1 MNDSRYTYEE
11 MEIARF
17 TDLPNLAEA
26 FGYEVQARGR
36 WHFLKDA
43 QHIVIKNRTR
53 YFDNYKQEWGDAITF
68 LEDYADM
75 SFREAMDFL
84 LNYNGYARDAPA
96 QKPEIRLP
104 KKEEKQPVP
113 FALPEPNEDNRRVF
127 SYLRKRGIAYQVIE
141 NMVNAGLL
149 YEDKQYHNC
158 VFVGRDA
165 AGEAVFAHKRGTHD
179 KDGVGFK
186 GDVEGSNKDI
196 AFRLS
201 CDPKKTSVHVFE
213 APIDMASYMTLHR
226 ELTSNAVA
234 LCCLHDGALE
244 TYLKE
249 NPQIKTKIEWPY
261 PAITCP
267 PEPTPTP
274 DIPTPPEPD
283 PTPVPTPVPPEPD
296 PTPAPTPE
304 PGPAETP
311 PAMPEPTPTPA
322 GGYAVCSC
330 GATLTPDELVSHM
343 KAHAMNGENH
353 SYIAY

>member
-1 MNDSRYTYEE
+1 MSDSRYTYEE

-104 KKEEKQPVP
+104 KKEEQQPVP

-196 AFRLS
+196 AFRLP

-213 APIDMASYMTLHR
+213 APVDMLSYVHLCLAMSAQAIAQRSTVMR
-226 ELTSNAVA
+226 RTQSDNELFTFRV
-234 LCCLHDGALE
+234 
-244 TYLKE
+244 
-249 NPQIKTKIEWPY
+249 W
-261 PAITCP
+261 
-267 PEPTPTP
+267 
-274 DIPTPPEPD
+274 
-283 PTPVPTPVPPEPD
+283 
-296 PTPAPTPE
+296 
-304 PGPAETP
+304 
-311 PAMPEPTPTPA
+311 
-322 GGYAVCSC
+322 
-330 GATLTPDELVSHM
+330 LVRM
-343 KAHAMNGENH
+343 GLNGEEFKNTRDH
-353 SYIAY
+353 LLKHLEGDKAWRHDKDSYEVNKKKKKKREMER

>member
-165 AGEAVFAHKRGTHD
+165 AGEAVLPI
-179 KDGVGFK
+179 
-186 GDVEGSNKDI
+186 N
-196 AFRLS
+196 
-201 CDPKKTSVHVFE
+201 E
-213 APIDMASYMTLHR
+213 APTIKMASGSRGMLKGAIR
-226 ELTSNAVA
+226 ISPSA
-234 LCCLHDGALE
+234 CLVIPRKQASMC
-244 TYLKE
+244 LKR
-249 NPQIKTKIEWPY
+249 PLIWPH
-261 PAITCP
+261 T
-267 PEPTPTP
+267 
-274 DIPTPPEPD
+274 
-283 PTPVPTPVPPEPD
+283 
-296 PTPAPTPE
+296 
-304 PGPAETP
+304 
-311 PAMPEPTPTPA
+311 
-322 GGYAVCSC
+322 
-330 GATLTPDELVSHM
+330 
-343 KAHAMNGENH
+343 
-353 SYIAY
+353 

>member
-1 MNDSRYTYEE
+1 MSDSRYTYEE

-84 LNYNGYARDAPA
+84 LNYNGYSRDAPA

-104 KKEEKQPVP
+104 KKEENPPVP

-141 NMVNAGLL
+141 NIVNAGLL

-196 AFRLS
+196 AFRLP

-213 APIDMASYMTLHR
+213 APIERATGRTAWIPVCYMTPYIKRSARWTSCMKKSCGNPILHR
-226 ELTSNAVA
+226 ENRLTDPARKSISAMKGSVK
-234 LCCLHDGALE
+234 DG
-244 TYLKE
+244 YG
-249 NPQIKTKIEWPY
+249 I
-261 PAITCP
+261 
-267 PEPTPTP
+267 
-274 DIPTPPEPD
+274 
-283 PTPVPTPVPPEPD
+283 
-296 PTPAPTPE
+296 
-304 PGPAETP
+304 
-311 PAMPEPTPTPA
+311 
-322 GGYAVCSC
+322 
-330 GATLTPDELVSHM
+330 
-343 KAHAMNGENH
+343 
-353 SYIAY
+353 

>member
-1 MNDSRYTYEE
+1 MSDSRYTYEE

-17 TDLPNLAEA
+17 TDLPALAES
-26 FGYEVQARGR
+26 FGHEVQARGR

-84 LNYNGYARDAPA
+84 LNYNGYSRDAPA

-113 FALPEPNEDNRRVF
+113 FALPKPNEDNRRVF

-141 NMVNAGLL
+141 NIVNAGLL

-196 AFRLS
+196 AFRLP
-201 CDPKKTSVHVFE
+201 CDPKKTSVH
-213 APIDMASYMTLHR
+213 
-226 ELTSNAVA
+226 
-234 LCCLHDGALE
+234 
-244 TYLKE
+244 
-249 NPQIKTKIEWPY
+249 
-261 PAITCP
+261 
-267 PEPTPTP
+267 
-274 DIPTPPEPD
+274 
-283 PTPVPTPVPPEPD
+283 
-296 PTPAPTPE
+296 
-304 PGPAETP
+304 
-311 PAMPEPTPTPA
+311 
-322 GGYAVCSC
+322 
-330 GATLTPDELVSHM
+330 
-343 KAHAMNGENH
+343 
-353 SYIAY
+353 

>member
-1 MNDSRYTYEE
+1 MSDSRYTYEE

-84 LNYNGYARDAPA
+84 LNYNGYSRDAPA

-141 NMVNAGLL
+141 NIVNAGLL

-196 AFRLS
+196 AFRLP

-226 ELTSNAVA
+226 S
-234 LCCLHDGALE
+234 
-244 TYLKE
+244 
-249 NPQIKTKIEWPY
+249 
-261 PAITCP
+261 
-267 PEPTPTP
+267 
-274 DIPTPPEPD
+274 
-283 PTPVPTPVPPEPD
+283 
-296 PTPAPTPE
+296 
-304 PGPAETP
+304 
-311 PAMPEPTPTPA
+311 
-322 GGYAVCSC
+322 
-330 GATLTPDELVSHM
+330 
-343 KAHAMNGENH
+343 
-353 SYIAY
+353 

>member
-1 MNDSRYTYEE
+1 
-11 MEIARF
+11 
-17 TDLPNLAEA
+17 
-26 FGYEVQARGR
+26 
-36 WHFLKDA
+36 
-43 QHIVIKNRTR
+43 
-53 YFDNYKQEWGDAITF
+53 
-68 LEDYADM
+68 M

-213 APIDMASYMTLHR
+213 APIDIFAPAACYGHFTDDTFPWEQINRAH
-226 ELTSNAVA
+226 ELRIVCNAIESEKK
-234 LCCLHDGALE
+234 HD
-244 TYLKE
+244 
-249 NPQIKTKIEWPY
+249 QR
-261 PAITCP
+261 
-267 PEPTPTP
+267 
-274 DIPTPPEPD
+274 
-283 PTPVPTPVPPEPD
+283 
-296 PTPAPTPE
+296 
-304 PGPAETP
+304 
-311 PAMPEPTPTPA
+311 
-322 GGYAVCSC
+322 
-330 GATLTPDELVSHM
+330 
-343 KAHAMNGENH
+343 
-353 SYIAY
+353 

>member
-1 MNDSRYTYEE
+1 MKDNKFTYEE
-11 MEIARF
+11 MESARF
-17 TDLPNLAEA
+17 TDLPALAES
-26 FGYEVQARGR
+26 FGHEVQARGR

-84 LNYNGYARDAPA
+84 LNYNGYSRDAPA

-196 AFRLS
+196 AFRLP
-201 CDPKKTSVHVFE
+201 CNPKKTSVHVFE

-226 ELTSNAVA
+226 ELTSNSTATKAVESQQGK
-234 LCCLHDGALE
+234 LYQEVTRKSILF
-244 TYLKE
+244 
-249 NPQIKTKIEWPY
+249 
-261 PAITCP
+261 
-267 PEPTPTP
+267 
-274 DIPTPPEPD
+274 
-283 PTPVPTPVPPEPD
+283 
-296 PTPAPTPE
+296 
-304 PGPAETP
+304 
-311 PAMPEPTPTPA
+311 
-322 GGYAVCSC
+322 
-330 GATLTPDELVSHM
+330 
-343 KAHAMNGENH
+343 
-353 SYIAY
+353 

>member
-1 MNDSRYTYEE
+1 MSDSRYTYEE

-75 SFREAMDFL
+75 SFRETMDFL

-149 YEDKQYHNC
+149 YEDIQQASANLKAECRSAQIAHLC
-158 VFVGRDA
+158 IHHLPQRIGQSFALSVFQHELD
-165 AGEAVFAHKRGTHD
+165 FH
-179 KDGVGFK
+179 
-186 GDVEGSNKDI
+186 VE
-196 AFRLS
+196 
-201 CDPKKTSVHVFE
+201 
-213 APIDMASYMTLHR
+213 
-226 ELTSNAVA
+226 
-234 LCCLHDGALE
+234 
-244 TYLKE
+244 YLL
-249 NPQIKTKIEWPY
+249 N
-261 PAITCP
+261 
-267 PEPTPTP
+267 
-274 DIPTPPEPD
+274 
-283 PTPVPTPVPPEPD
+283 
-296 PTPAPTPE
+296 
-304 PGPAETP
+304 
-311 PAMPEPTPTPA
+311 M
-322 GGYAVCSC
+322 
-330 GATLTPDELVSHM
+330 
-343 KAHAMNGENH
+343 
-353 SYIAY
+353 

>member
-1 MNDSRYTYEE
+1 MSDSRYTYEE

-17 TDLPNLAEA
+17 TDLPALAES
-26 FGYEVQARGR
+26 FGHEVQARGR

-84 LNYNGYARDAPA
+84 LNYNGYSRDAPA

-104 KKEEKQPVP
+104 KKEEKLPVP
-113 FALPEPNEDNRRVF
+113 FALPKPNEDNRRVF

-141 NMVNAGLL
+141 NIVNAGLL

-196 AFRLS
+196 AFRLP

-249 NPQIKTKIEWPY
+249 NPQIKTIVFCLDADQWGRK
-261 PAITCP
+261 
-267 PEPTPTP
+267 
-274 DIPTPPEPD
+274 
-283 PTPVPTPVPPEPD
+283 
-296 PTPAPTPE
+296 
-304 PGPAETP
+304 
-311 PAMPEPTPTPA
+311 
-322 GGYAVCSC
+322 
-330 GATLTPDELVSHM
+330 
-343 KAHAMNGENH
+343 
-353 SYIAY
+353 YIAEAIPRYKARGYTVYNPIPPQGKDWNEYLCLKKQKSRERGDAR

>member
-1 MNDSRYTYEE
+1 MSDSRYTYEE

-84 LNYNGYARDAPA
+84 LNYNGYSRDAPA

-104 KKEEKQPVP
+104 KKEENPPVP

-141 NMVNAGLL
+141 NIVNAGLL

-196 AFRLS
+196 AFRLP

-249 NPQIKTKIEWPY
+249 NPQIKPLYSAWMQTNGAASMLPRPSPGTKHG
-261 PAITCP
+261 
-267 PEPTPTP
+267 
-274 DIPTPPEPD
+274 DIPCITRSRPRGRIG
-283 PTPVPTPVPPEPD
+283 TSTC
-296 PTPAPTPE
+296 A
-304 PGPAETP
+304 
-311 PAMPEPTPTPA
+311 
-322 GGYAVCSC
+322 
-330 GATLTPDELVSHM
+330 
-343 KAHAMNGENH
+343 
-353 SYIAY
+353 